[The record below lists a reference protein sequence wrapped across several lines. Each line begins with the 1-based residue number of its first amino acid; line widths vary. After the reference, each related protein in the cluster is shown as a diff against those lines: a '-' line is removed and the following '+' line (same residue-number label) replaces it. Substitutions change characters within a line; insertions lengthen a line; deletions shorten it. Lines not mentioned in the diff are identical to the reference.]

1 MGLRF
6 IAAALLMW
14 VVQGVYGQ
22 HMFDYSDFRAGRFT
36 PQNVHGIRSMAD
48 GEHYTVL
55 EGNSIVKYSYKT
67 GEMVSVV
74 IDFDEFLDVSVENYT
89 FSADERRLLVA
100 TGSQPIYRHSF
111 TAIYHLFD
119 IAGRTG
125 IPITDYPVR
134 DAAFLTPDGRRI
146 GFIHENDLYYCEVTT
161 GTDEVET
168 VRITHDGEYNR
179 IINGHT
185 DWVYEEEFGF
195 TKAYDVSPDGRYIAY
210 LRFNETEVPE
220 FSISRYTGSLYP
232 EPLTF
237 KYPKAGEK
245 NSVVTLHVTDLADGS
260 TTRVD
265 TGPETDQYI
274 PHIGWDPEGRLYFY
288 RLNRLQNR
296 LELLLCRDGFNPEVI
311 HTESDRRYIER
322 PDETTVTFLP
332 RDRFIIQS
340 ERSGYRHLYLHT
352 IDKGVTDTLTR
363 GNWEVLDLI
372 SVTGDRVYYLSN
384 EGSSIRNNLYS
395 VKLNGKG
402 KNKLTDEN
410 GVWSIAPS
418 EGFRYFISRF
428 SNVSTP
434 LQVRLH
440 DARGKVLR
448 TLEDNSQLAETL
460 QNRRVPRKEFFR
472 ITTERGTALN
482 CYVIKPLDFDPAKK
496 YPVMM
501 TQYSGPGSQSVQDRW
516 SMDWTDVLVQE
527 GYLVMCVD
535 GRGTGGRGADFRKV
549 TYRNL
554 GGPEVEDQI
563 SAAKYMATQPYVDP
577 DRIGIYGWSYGGF
590 MALNCILKG
599 NDIFK
604 MAIAVAPVTSWRY
617 YDTIYTEIYNGL
629 PEDNPHGYDNNSPV
643 NFADRLKGR
652 LLIVHGTED
661 DNVHFQNA
669 MAMADALIRAGKDFD
684 MMICPDD
691 NHGMYPT
698 GRHHVREKMIRYTL
712 DNL

>member
-1 MGLRF
+1 
-6 IAAALLMW
+6 
-14 VVQGVYGQ
+14 
-22 HMFDYSDFRAGRFT
+22 MFDYSDFRAGRFT
-36 PQNVHGIRSMAD
+36 PKNVHGIRSMAD

-89 FSADERRLLVA
+89 FSADERRLLVT

-125 IPITDYPVR
+125 TSITDYPVR
-134 DAAFLTPDGRRI
+134 DAAFLSPDGHRI
-146 GFIHENDLYYCEVTT
+146 GFIHDNDLYYCDVIT
-161 GTDEVET
+161 GTDGVET
-168 VRITHDGEYNR
+168 VRITYDGEYNR

-195 TKAYDVSPDGRYIAY
+195 TKAYDISPDGRYIVY
-210 LRFNETEVPE
+210 LRFDETEVPE

-352 IDKGVTDTLTR
+352 IDKGVADTLTH

-384 EGSSIRNNLYS
+384 EGSAIRNNLYS

-402 KNKLTDEN
+402 KNQLTDEN
-410 GVWSIAPS
+410 GIWSIAPS
-418 EGFRYFISRF
+418 EGFKYFISRF

-527 GYLVMCVD
+527 GYLVICVD

-563 SAAKYMATQPYVDP
+563 SAAKYIATQPYVDP

-661 DNVHFQNA
+661 DNVHLQNA

-684 MMICPDD
+684 MMIYPDD

>member
-1 MGLRF
+1 MALMIF
-6 IAAALLMW
+6 AA
-14 VVQGVYGQ
+14 QGVPGQ
-22 HMFDYSDFRAGRFT
+22 NMFDYSDFRAGRFT
-36 PQNVHGIRSMAD
+36 PKNVHGIRSMAD

-55 EGNSIVKYSYKT
+55 DGNRIIKYSYKT

-74 IDFDEFLDVSVENYT
+74 LDFNDLTDEAVEDYT
-89 FSADERRLLVA
+89 FSPDETKVLITTEVV
-100 TGSQPIYRHSF
+100 PIYRHSF
-111 TAIYHLFD
+111 TAVYYLCD
-119 IAGRTG
+119 LAGGTVVRLTDH
-125 IPITDYPVR
+125 PIR
-134 DAAFLTPDGRRI
+134 DASFLSQDGRRI
-146 GFIHENDLYYCEVTT
+146 GFVRDNDLYYCEVADD
-161 GTDEVET
+161 GEKVDI
-168 VRITHDGEYNR
+168 VRLTSDGEYNR

-195 TKAYDVSPDGRYIAY
+195 TKAFDISPDGRYLAY
-210 LRFNETEVPE
+210 LRFDETEVPE
-220 FSISRYTGSLYP
+220 FYISCFTEGLYP
-232 EPLTF
+232 RPLSF

-245 NSVVTLHVTDLADGS
+245 NSVVTLHTIDLTDP
-260 TTRVD
+260 THTPQQID
-265 TGPETDQYI
+265 TGPDTDQYI

-296 LELLLCRDGFNPEVI
+296 FELLLCRDGRTPGVI
-311 HTESDRRYIER
+311 HTESDRRYVER
-322 PDETTVTFLP
+322 PHENTVTFLSK
-332 RDRFIIQS
+332 DRFIVQS

-352 IDKGVTDTLTR
+352 IDRGVTDTLTR
-363 GNWEVLDLI
+363 GNWEVLDLV

-384 EGSSIRNNLYS
+384 EGSAIRNNLYS

-402 KNKLTDEN
+402 KTRLTDEE
-410 GVWSIAPS
+410 GVWSISPS
-418 EGFRYFISRF
+418 QGFRYFISRF

-440 DARGKVLR
+440 DARGRVLR
-448 TLEDNSQLAETL
+448 VLEDNAQLSETL
-460 QNRRVPRKEFFR
+460 RNRRVPRKEFFR

-527 GYLVMCVD
+527 GYIVMCVD

-554 GGPEVEDQI
+554 GGPEAEDQI
-563 SAAKYMATQPYVDP
+563 SAAKYIATQPYVDP

-652 LLIVHGTED
+652 LLIIHGMAD

-669 MAMADALIRAGKDFD
+669 MAMTDALVRAGKDFD
-684 MMICPDD
+684 LMVYPDD

-698 GRHHVREKMIRYTL
+698 GRHHVREKMINYTL
-712 DNL
+712 ENL